1 MKTIKYLMP
10 LFVFSFLLFAKEGN
24 YKAQQDVVI
33 QSTSSNRPVVIENTN
48 NAVPQSREEI
58 DLFVEDFESGATD
71 WSLDSGW
78 QIVDGEYGESA
89 THSIN
94 SPNDD
99 TTLDGSWNA
108 LSPVWTLP
116 ELGDGE
122 TMNFSFWLYGDMPD
136 CCGSEYLE
144 DYYSVSLMDIDALAW
159 HASSTDSYDGNSYWC
174 GD

>member
-1 MKTIKYLMP
+1 MKIIKYILPVLIISM
-10 LFVFSFLLFAKEGN
+10 SLFAKDSN
-24 YKAQQDVVI
+24 YRTMNQV
-33 QSTSSNRPVVIENTN
+33 QSQNNVEVEPVHTDNSNTPIY
-48 NAVPQSREEI
+48 QSREEI